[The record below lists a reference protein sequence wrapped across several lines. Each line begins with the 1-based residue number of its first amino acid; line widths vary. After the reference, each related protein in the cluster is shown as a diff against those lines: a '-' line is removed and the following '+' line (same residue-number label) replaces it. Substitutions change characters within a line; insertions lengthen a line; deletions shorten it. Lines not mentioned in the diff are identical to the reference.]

1 MFYNNANN
9 NKVVKNSSIVPFAN
23 EIENK
28 DLLFISYE
36 EHIPST
42 YRGTTFSIHIDEG
55 GHAQINESINQIPDP
70 STIYIHL
77 PITEDYRVDPLPY
90 WPHYID
96 ISPGQR
102 FVYLNW
108 LRNIDNPI
116 GIGYV
121 FLYYY
126 GLERHLLVGDFEKAF
141 NQIIRLRNIHKNQ
154 SFQKYSENALIH
166 SCIMR
171 NRVDMLLSL
180 HEKTEISGFSNAQFL
195 LAYNLKLDLSVQ
207 NLMRVFYKA
216 FNLSRKPIK
225 ENPVLMED
233 CVKSSLF
240 SKYSNEGF
248 PIKDYDISKTRTIS
262 ETRFANHS
270 FPNEIRYIEIT
281 DFYQCKSLMIDI
293 EHIFKFSYEKYK
305 EKVAFERKKPNVNKT
320 DEEIRQSKIK
330 RGINRYKK
338 LLSEKKITQEE
349 FDILLNFV
357 NNKNS

>member
-9 NKVVKNSSIVPFAN
+9 NKIATSSSIAPFVN

-28 DLLFISYE
+28 DLLYISFDKN
-36 EHIPST
+36 IPHT
-42 YRGTTFSIHIDEG
+42 YRGFT
-55 GHAQINESINQIPDP
+55 INIRLDANGNLIYDSKTNEIPDP
-70 STIYIHL
+70 STIYVYL
-77 PITEDYRVDPLPY
+77 PIAEDYIVDSLPY

-102 FVYLNW
+102 FAYLNW
-108 LRNIDNPI
+108 LRDIDNPI
-116 GIGYV
+116 DAGYV

-126 GLERHLLVGDFEKAF
+126 GLERHLLIGNFEKAF
-141 NQIIRLRNIHKNQ
+141 NQIIRLRNNHKNK

-171 NRVDMLLSL
+171 NRVDMLLNL

-195 LAYNLKLDLSVQ
+195 LAYNLKLDLSAQ
-207 NLMRVFYKA
+207 NLIQVFYKA

-225 ENPVLMED
+225 ENLVLIEE
-233 CVKSSLF
+233 CTKSALL
-240 SKYSNEGF
+240 SKYDKEHF
-248 PIKDYDISKTRTIS
+248 PIKDYDIRKTKTIV

-270 FPNEIRYIEIT
+270 FPKEIQNVEIT
-281 DFYQCKSLMIDI
+281 DFYQCKPLMTDI
-293 EHIFKFSYEKYK
+293 EHIFKLSYEKYK
-305 EKVAFERKKPNVNKT
+305 EKVAFERKKLSSNKT

-330 RGINRYKK
+330 RDISRYKK

-349 FDILLNFV
+349 FDVLLNFT
-357 NNKNS
+357 NK